1 MSGFLAPMNDN
12 RARDVL
18 KKLSLPQDAAAMRE
32 ILRQGYPTVARFAE
46 VKELRGGAAAL
57 FFSGAD
63 RGDPLVFVC
72 RMDLPRPFPIGD
84 TTDAFEAPLC
94 RAHAVAL
101 LEALEAL
108 LGEGYR
114 PSGDLYLCF
123 SFDGLS
129 QGTGA
134 QSAAQFLR
142 ARAVK
147 PCFVLDYGGY
157 VTREAFATFL
167 PKDSTLALV
176 GVTEKSRLS
185 GVMAAESYPDA
196 PVKREPLRAL
206 LRDGA
211 RLARRT
217 RRVRLCP
224 TSREMLRA
232 VGQRAPWV
240 RGLPLRHPRLFFPLL
255 RHLWRGR
262 AVTRQF
268 LASETVLTGMLTRG
282 EQGTAPT
289 AAELFFQMSALPETG
304 ARELEKRL
312 TRRIHSPNVCLRLD
326 AQLDGSAPSVAQ
338 GPAWEAIQTAVEILY
353 ERTALVPCIS
363 PYVTDARFFST
374 LSPKVYRF
382 SPFLLSPA
390 QSESETCTVCEG
402 TLQTAVQFFRQMLS
416 V

>member
-18 KKLSLPQDAAAMRE
+18 KKLSHGQEAAAARE
-32 ILRQGYPTVARFAE
+32 VLRQSYPTVCRHAE
-46 VKELRGGAAAL
+46 VKELWAGAAAL

-63 RGDPLVFVC
+63 RGEPLVFVC

-84 TTDAFEAPLC
+84 TRGTFEAPL
-94 RAHAVAL
+94 RHAHAVAL

-114 PSGDLYLCF
+114 PSGDLYLVLT
-123 SFDGLS
+123 FDGLG
-129 QGTGA
+129 QGA

-157 VTREAFATFL
+157 VAQGAFATFL
-167 PKDSTLALV
+167 PGGSRLALV
-176 GVTEKSRLS
+176 GVTEKSCIS
-185 GVMAAESYPDA
+185 GVMAAESYPRA
-196 PVKREPLRAL
+196 PMKREPLRAL

-217 RRVRLCP
+217 RQVRLCP
-224 TSREMLRA
+224 TSREMLLA
-232 VGQRAPWV
+232 VGRRAPFL
-240 RGLPLRHPRLFFPLL
+240 RGLPLRYPRLFFPLMRL
-255 RHLWRGR
+255 MWRGR
-262 AVTRQF
+262 VVTKQF
-268 LASETVLTGMLTRG
+268 FASETELTGMLTRG
-282 EQGTAPT
+282 KKAAAPA
-289 AAELFFQMSALPETG
+289 AAELSFRMTGLPQTC
-304 ARELEKRL
+304 AQELEKRL
-312 TRRIHSPNVCLRLD
+312 TRRIHSPNVCLRLSSR
-326 AQLDGSAPSVAQ
+326 LDGSKPSEAH

-353 ERTALVPCIS
+353 ERTALAPCVS
-363 PYVTDARFFST
+363 PYETDARFFRP
-374 LSPKVYRF
+374 LSAKVYRF

-390 QSESETCTVCEG
+390 QSEGEACAANES